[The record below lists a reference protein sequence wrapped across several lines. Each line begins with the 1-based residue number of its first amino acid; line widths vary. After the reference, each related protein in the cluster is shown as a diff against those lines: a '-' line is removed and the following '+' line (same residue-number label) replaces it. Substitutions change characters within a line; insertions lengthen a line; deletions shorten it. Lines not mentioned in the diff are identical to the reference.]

1 MGNHMQGFATKLARL
16 AACLFWASCVF
27 ALGCKSSRNGTE
39 PEEKKT
45 DPSKRTAYSREDSN
59 ANADKRQS
67 DQTSGSGPSAGEY
80 STTKT
85 TKKESTA
92 ETDKEAGYE
101 GGDPNIYHPPV
112 HAAPP
117 REKVEQRARA
127 STPTPTPS
135 RPIDRPL
142 DPSGKPV
149 FSPTP

>member
-1 MGNHMQGFATKLARL
+1 MQGFATKLGRL
-16 AACLFWASCVF
+16 ATCLFWTSCVF

-39 PEEKKT
+39 MDEKKT
-45 DPSKRTAYSREDSN
+45 DASKRTAYSREDTN
-59 ANADKRQS
+59 ANADKKQS
-67 DQTSGSGPSAGEY
+67 NQTSESGPGAGQY

-85 TKKESTA
+85 TTKDSTS
-92 ETDKEAGYE
+92 ETDKGAGYE

-112 HAAPP
+112 HAAAP
-117 REKVEQRARA
+117 REKVEQRAQA

-142 DPSGKPV
+142 DPSGKPI

>member
-1 MGNHMQGFATKLARL
+1 MQDFA
-16 AACLFWASCVF
+16 AALGRMATCLLCASCVF
-27 ALGCKSSRNGTE
+27 ALGCKSAPDGTE
-39 PEEKKT
+39 TGENKANASKKT
-45 DPSKRTAYSREDSN
+45 VYSREDSN
-59 ANADKRQS
+59 ANADQKQG
-67 DQTSGSGPSAGEY
+67 DQTAGSSPGAGEF
-80 STTKT
+80 STTKKM
-85 TKKESTA
+85 TKDSTS

-101 GGDPNIYHPPV
+101 GGDPNIFHPPV
-112 HAAPP
+112 HAAAP